1 MTSPHADPKAP
12 RSIAPLPWQRR
23 RRRRRGRAGRAV
35 IAFAS
40 HVIPAGSQ
48 GEALTRS
55 GALDSR
61 ALAGIISDA
70 LRIGRGARVE
80 IRVAAASGEDV
91 AEIERRLAGLVR
103 RGVPVRVRH
112 VDPAAPREEAPRR
125 PRIAVADDSAEMRA
139 LIAATLRAD
148 GYEVVE
154 SGDGHQLT
162 RLLEPIDPEQHAT
175 SVDLIVSDLRMPE
188 LSGLDVLGALHDRAL
203 HTPFIL
209 ITAFG
214 DEDTHREAEQLGAA
228 AVLDKPFDL
237 DRLRSLVRASLPTT
251 ATPA

>member
-1 MTSPHADPKAP
+1 MASTNVDRIGAALDAG
-12 RSIAPLPWQRR
+12 PLPWQRR
-23 RRRRRGRAGRAV
+23 RRARGRGGRAV

-40 HVIPAGSQ
+40 HVIAPGNAD
-48 GEALTRS
+48 AAVTRS

-70 LRIGRGARVE
+70 IRLGRGARVE
-80 IRVAAASGEDV
+80 IRVTAATKDDV
-91 AEIERRLAGLVR
+91 ADIERRLAGLVR

-112 VDPAAPREEAPRR
+112 VEHHVPRAEPLRR
-125 PRIAVADDSAEMRA
+125 PRVAVADDSAEMRA

-148 GYEVVE
+148 GYDVVE
-154 SGDGHQLT
+154 SGDGHQLV
-162 RLLEPIDPEQHAT
+162 RLLEPVHPEQHAT

-188 LSGLDVLGALHDRAL
+188 LSGLEVLGALHDRAL

-214 DEDTHREAEQLGAA
+214 DEDTHREAQQLGAA

-237 DRLRSLVRASLPTT
+237 DRLRSLVHASLPP
-251 ATPA
+251 PAG

>member
-1 MTSPHADPKAP
+1 MPSTHAD
-12 RSIAPLPWQRR
+12 RSIPPLHMGSLPWQR

-40 HVIPAGSQ
+40 HVIPPGNQDA
-48 GEALTRS
+48 AVTRS

-70 LRIGRGARVE
+70 LRLGRGARVE
-80 IRVAAASGEDV
+80 IRVAAATHEDV
-91 AEIERRLAGLVR
+91 VEIEHRLAGLVR
-103 RGVPVRVRH
+103 RGVPVRVRQ
-112 VDPAAPREEAPRR
+112 VDPDAPREEPARR
-125 PRIAVADDSAEMRA
+125 PRVAVADDSAEMRA
-139 LIAATLRAD
+139 LIASTLRAD

-154 SGDGHQLT
+154 SGDGHQLV
-162 RLLEPIDPEQHAT
+162 RMLEPVDPEQRAT

-188 LSGLDVLGALHDRAL
+188 LSGLEVLGALHDRAL
-203 HTPFIL
+203 RTPFIL

-237 DRLRSLVRASLPTT
+237 DRLRSLVHASLPPPS
-251 ATPA
+251 A